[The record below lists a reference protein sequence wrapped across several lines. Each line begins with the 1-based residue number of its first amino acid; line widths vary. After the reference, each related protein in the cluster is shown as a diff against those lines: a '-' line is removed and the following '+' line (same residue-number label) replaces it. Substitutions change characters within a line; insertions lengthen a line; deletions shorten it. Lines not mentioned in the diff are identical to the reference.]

1 MPHYL
6 LASLYTQLSRKFIL
20 LPFVIQFTSFVS
32 ATVNMPGYIN
42 IAHVLQRCKGHVG
55 SENWSLKGL
64 WICLFPQS
72 AGEIICYIFY
82 LTTYSVHL
90 ILSLHFPLLWRKENL
105 FFLPRISPF
114 WNFISYCQDAQSAI
128 NDLNGEDWVNLF
140 GILMNYWIL
149 FPLFVVLQLLF

>member
-20 LPFVIQFTSFVS
+20 LLFVIQFAFVS

-42 IAHVLQRCKGHVG
+42 ISLVLQRCKGHVG

-72 AGEIICYIFY
+72 AGEIVSYIFY

-90 ILSLHFPLLWRKENL
+90 ILSLHFPLYGEKRIYFFFQGYHHSETL
-105 FFLPRISPF
+105 FLIVRMPKAPSMI
-114 WNFISYCQDAQSAI
+114 
-128 NDLNGEDWVNLF
+128 
-140 GILMNYWIL
+140 
-149 FPLFVVLQLLF
+149 